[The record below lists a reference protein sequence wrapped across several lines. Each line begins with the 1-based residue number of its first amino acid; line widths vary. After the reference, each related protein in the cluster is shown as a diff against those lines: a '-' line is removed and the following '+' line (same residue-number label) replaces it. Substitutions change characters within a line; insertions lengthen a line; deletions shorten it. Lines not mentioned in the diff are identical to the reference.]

1 MASRLPVVA
10 VVGGGFAGTVLALR
24 LQGAARVVLFEPGTP
39 GPGLAY
45 GTESP
50 EHLLNVPAG
59 GMSLWPERPG
69 DFAEWLVRQP
79 GAHAA
84 PAGGGRL
91 RTPLPAWAVP
101 AHGLAE
107 GGLGGAGAGRLRR
120 RPG

>member
-1 MASRLPVVA
+1 MASSLPVVA

-59 GMSLWPERPG
+59 GMSLWPERPA
-69 DFAEWLVRQP
+69 DFAEWLARQP
-79 GAHAA
+79 EAPAA
-84 PAGGGRL
+84 PAGGGPVFAPRCLYGRYL
-91 RTPLPAWAVP
+91 RAAWQEAD
-101 AHGLAE
+101 
-107 GGLGGAGAGRLRR
+107 
-120 RPG
+120 